1 MYASVKA
8 KEIMTNPPDT
18 IESQEEMEVVMQK
31 FDETGAWTLPVLEK
45 NKYLGFISKSSLLSQ
60 YRQILK
66 KEEE

>member
-1 MYASVKA
+1 
-8 KEIMTNPPDT
+8 MTNPPDT

>member
-1 MYASVKA
+1 
-8 KEIMTNPPDT
+8 
-18 IESQEEMEVVMQK
+18 MQK